1 MVRSYLIE
9 NRICYKSDGGS
20 SSGGGD
26 DGGSAADRMRASA
39 TPAQTDARGRPL
51 VRGTTN
57 VIDASRQ
64 ILPPEDDGPSQT
76 FTVTAGQDNVDRS
89 DPRAMRARE
98 QAVQDDYISRFRPDL
113 DVGSPQARD
122 AFANLVSN
130 PSPGIAA
137 QVAEVQSAERAA
149 AERQARGPVLPAPV
163 FAAPTPVN
171 DSAEMA
177 RQLIENAANESIA
190 SGINREILDSVPSA
204 AGRRDAG
211 SGFFADAYD
220 ELYGGTP
227 PGTGLAQLVGGGLL
241 GTLANAPDPA
251 DAQAFNVGQLQRM
264 ARETGTGT
272 IDPNTGAVTGVQA
285 GPGTLSMN
293 SFGGI
298 VYSGM
303 PDPNYTGAFQ
313 NLVRGNTGTMS
324 SEDTDDG
331 GQMAQQI
338 APAPVDPGT
347 TTPEQIDDLAIN
359 YLRNP
364 FYLYSGANNLFQ
376 PYGYA
381 GGTLVDLLQ
390 TRGMTMPDEAAPN
403 LNLFGNPRDF
413 T

>member
-1 MVRSYLIE
+1 MVRSYLNE

-20 SSGGGD
+20 S
-26 DGGSAADRMRASA
+26 AADDARESA

-64 ILPPEDDGPSQT
+64 ILPPEDNEPNIPPSTQVEDGRGRTTSSPAPQQQRINT
-76 FTVTAGQDNVDRS
+76 IFGQ
-89 DPRAMRARE
+89 
-98 QAVQDDYISRFRPDL
+98 IDL
-113 DVGSPQARD
+113 NEGRD
-122 AFANLVSN
+122 LS
-130 PSPGIAA
+130 AA
-137 QVAEVQSAERAA
+137 QNTIDQALRAT
-149 AERQARGPVLPAPV
+149 PPATV
-163 FAAPTPVN
+163 SAAPPPVN

-190 SGINREILDSVPSA
+190 SGIDREILDSVPGA

-220 ELYGGTP
+220 ALYGTP
-227 PGTGLAQLVGGGLL
+227 DPTDPPLLAPGTSIGALL
-241 GTLANAPDPA
+241 GAGPLGALTNQPDPA
-251 DAQAFNVGQLQRM
+251 DAAAFNVGQLEALGGVR
-264 ARETGTGT
+264 
-272 IDPNTGAVTGVQA
+272 DPQTGAITGARA
-285 GPGTLSMN
+285 GPGTLNMN
-293 SFGGI
+293 RFGM
-298 VYSGM
+298 VTYSGV

-331 GQMAQQI
+331 GQMAQQM

-364 FYLYSGANNLFQ
+364 FFLYGGAGNLFQ

-381 GGTLVDLLQ
+381 PGTMVDLLQ
-390 TRGMTMPDEAAPN
+390 TRGMTMPDQAAPN

-413 T
+413 A

>member
-9 NRICYKSDGGS
+9 NRICFKSDGGS
-20 SSGGGD
+20 S
-26 DGGSAADRMRASA
+26 AADDARESA

-64 ILPPEDDGPSQT
+64 ILPPEDNEPNIPPPTQVEDGRGRTTSSPAPQEQRINTIFGQIDLNQGRNLSAAQN
-76 FTVTAGQDNVDRS
+76 TVDQLLRATPPATVSAAVAGQNQRPS
-89 DPRAMRARE
+89 GTLRMLNAGG
-98 QAVQDDYISRFRPDL
+98 QDLFDIS
-113 DVGSPQARD
+113 
-122 AFANLVSN
+122 
-130 PSPGIAA
+130 
-137 QVAEVQSAERAA
+137 QV
-149 AERQARGPVLPAPV
+149 PPAPPATV
-163 FAAPTPVN
+163 SAAPPPVN

-190 SGINREILDSVPSA
+190 SGIDREILDSVPGA

-220 ELYGGTP
+220 EIYGGTP

-331 GQMAQQI
+331 GQMAQQM

-364 FYLYSGANNLFQ
+364 FFLYGGAGNLFQ

-381 GGTLVDLLQ
+381 PGTMVDLLQ
-390 TRGMTMPDEAAPN
+390 TRGMTMPDQAAPN

-413 T
+413 A

>member
-1 MVRSYLIE
+1 MVRSYLNE

-20 SSGGGD
+20 
-26 DGGSAADRMRASA
+26 GGSAADAARESA

-76 FTVTAGQDNVDRS
+76 FTITAGQDNVARS
-89 DPRAMRARE
+89 NPNEMRARE
-98 QAVQDDYISRFRPDL
+98 QALQDDFISRFRPDL
-113 DVGSPQARD
+113 DVGSSLARD
-122 AFANLVSN
+122 SFADFVSN

-137 QVAEVQSAERAA
+137 QVAEVQRAERAA

-163 FAAPTPVN
+163 VSAPTPAY

-190 SGINREILDSVPSA
+190 SGIDREILDSVPGA
-204 AGRRDAG
+204 AGRNDPA

-220 ELYGGTP
+220 ALYGTP
-227 PGTGLAQLVGGGLL
+227 DPTDPPLLAPGTSIGALL
-241 GTLANAPDPA
+241 GAGPLGAFTNQPDPA
-251 DAQAFNVGQLQRM
+251 DAAAFNVGQLQALGGVR
-264 ARETGTGT
+264 
-272 IDPNTGAVTGVQA
+272 DPQTGAITGARA
-285 GPGTLSMN
+285 GPGTLNMN
-293 SFGGI
+293 RFGM
-298 VYSGM
+298 VTYSGL

-324 SEDTDDG
+324 SEDTDDS
-331 GQMAQQI
+331 GQMAQQM
-338 APAPVDPGT
+338 APEPVDPGT

-381 GGTLVDLLQ
+381 GGPLVDLLQ
-390 TRGMTMPDEAAPN
+390 TRGMTMPDQAAPN

-413 T
+413 A

>member
-20 SSGGGD
+20 SGGD
-26 DGGSAADRMRASA
+26 DGDSAADRARASA
-39 TPAQTDARGRPL
+39 TPARTDARGRPL

-64 ILPPEDDGPSQT
+64 ILPPEDNEPNIPPPTQVEFGRGRSDLSPPT
-76 FTVTAGQDNVDRS
+76 PAPTAVAGQNQR
-89 DPRAMRARE
+89 PIGTLRMLNAGG
-98 QAVQDDYISRFRPDL
+98 QDLFDIS
-113 DVGSPQARD
+113 
-122 AFANLVSN
+122 
-130 PSPGIAA
+130 
-137 QVAEVQSAERAA
+137 QV
-149 AERQARGPVLPAPV
+149 PPAPPAAV
-163 FAAPTPVN
+163 SAAPPPVN
-171 DSAEMA
+171 NSAEMA

-190 SGINREILDSVPSA
+190 SGIDREILDSVPGA
-204 AGRRDAG
+204 AGRNDPA

-220 ELYGGTP
+220 ELYGGTA
-227 PGTGLAQLVGGGLL
+227 PGTSIGALL
-241 GTLANAPDPA
+241 GAGPLGAFTNQPDPA
-251 DAQAFNVGQLQRM
+251 DAAAFNVGQLQALGGVR
-264 ARETGTGT
+264 
-272 IDPNTGAVTGVQA
+272 DPQTGAITGARA
-285 GPGTLSMN
+285 GPGTLNMN
-293 SFGGI
+293 RFGM
-298 VYSGM
+298 VTYSGL

-331 GQMAQQI
+331 GQMAQQM

-364 FYLYSGANNLFQ
+364 YYLYGGAGNLFQ

-381 GGTLVDLLQ
+381 PGTLVDLLQ
-390 TRGMTMPDEAAPN
+390 TRNMTMPDQAAPN
-403 LNLFGNPRDF
+403 LNLFGNPTDF

>member
-9 NRICYKSDGGS
+9 SRICFKSDGGS

-26 DGGSAADRMRASA
+26 DGGSAADRARASA
-39 TPAQTDARGRPL
+39 TPARTDARGRPL

-64 ILPPEDDGPSQT
+64 ILPPEDNEPNIPPPTQVEFGRGRADLSPPT
-76 FTVTAGQDNVDRS
+76 PAPTAVAGQNQRPS
-89 DPRAMRARE
+89 GSLRMLNAGG
-98 QAVQDDYISRFRPDL
+98 QDLFDIS
-113 DVGSPQARD
+113 
-122 AFANLVSN
+122 
-130 PSPGIAA
+130 
-137 QVAEVQSAERAA
+137 QV
-149 AERQARGPVLPAPV
+149 PPAPPATV
-163 FAAPTPVN
+163 LAAPPPVN

-190 SGINREILDSVPSA
+190 SGIDREILDSVPGA
-204 AGRRDAG
+204 AGRNDPA

-220 ELYGGTP
+220 ALYGTP
-227 PGTGLAQLVGGGLL
+227 DPTDPPLLAPGTSIGALL
-241 GTLANAPDPA
+241 SAGPLGALTNQPDPA
-251 DAQAFNVGQLQRM
+251 DAAAFNVGQLEALGGVR
-264 ARETGTGT
+264 
-272 IDPNTGAVTGVQA
+272 DPQTGAITGARA
-285 GPGTLSMN
+285 GPGTLNMN
-293 SFGGI
+293 RFGM
-298 VYSGM
+298 VTYSGV

-324 SEDTDDG
+324 SEDTDDSPMPT
-331 GQMAQQI
+331 Q
-338 APAPVDPGT
+338 APEPVDPGT

-381 GGTLVDLLQ
+381 GNTLVDLLQ
-390 TRGMTMPDEAAPN
+390 TRNMTMPDEASPN

>member
-9 NRICYKSDGGS
+9 NRRTT
-20 SSGGGD
+20 
-26 DGGSAADRMRASA
+26 SA
-39 TPAQTDARGRPL
+39 
-51 VRGTTN
+51 
-57 VIDASRQ
+57 
-64 ILPPEDDGPSQT
+64 PPPPPPPPPPRDDGPDETPPAPRGIPRLYDVNPAPPPTQVESRAPFVRLDES
-76 FTVTAGQDNVDRS
+76 FTVTAGQDNVARS
-89 DPRAMRARE
+89 NPNEMRARE

-113 DVGSPQARD
+113 DVGSSQARD

-130 PSPGIAA
+130 PSPGISA
-137 QVAEVQSAERAA
+137 QVAEVQRAERAA
-149 AERQARGPVLPAPV
+149 AERQALGPVIPAPV
-163 FAAPTPVN
+163 VAAPTPVN

-190 SGINREILDSVPSA
+190 SGIDREILDSVPGA
-204 AGRRDAG
+204 AGRNDPA

-220 ELYGGTP
+220 ELYGGTA
-227 PGTGLAQLVGGGLL
+227 PGTGI
-241 GTLANAPDPA
+241 GTLLTSGPLGALTNQPDPA
-251 DAQAFNVGQLQRM
+251 DAAAFNVGTLQRM

-272 IDPNTGAVTGVQA
+272 VNPNTGAVTGVRA

-293 SFGGI
+293 SFGGV
-298 VYSGM
+298 VYSGV
-303 PDPNYTGAFQ
+303 PDPNYVGPFQ

-331 GQMAQQI
+331 GQMAQQT
-338 APAPVDPGT
+338 ATEPVDPGT

-390 TRGMTMPDEAAPN
+390 TRNMTMPDQAAPN

>member
-1 MVRSYLIE
+1 MVRSYLNE

-20 SSGGGD
+20 GGGD
-26 DGGSAADRMRASA
+26 DGGSAA
-39 TPAQTDARGRPL
+39 PAQTDARGRSL

-64 ILPPEDDGPSQT
+64 ISPPAQPEPEPVNSPPRGTIRMINANGADLFDISQVPPQQPNNPPRGTISVINAGGQDLFDISQLPPTPVNQVYGMGYDAMDD
-76 FTVTAGQDNVDRS
+76 
-89 DPRAMRARE
+89 AMLAK
-98 QAVQDDYISRFRPDL
+98 S
-113 DVGSPQARD
+113 
-122 AFANLVSN
+122 
-130 PSPGIAA
+130 
-137 QVAEVQSAERAA
+137 A

-163 FAAPTPVN
+163 VAAPTPAY

-177 RQLIENAANESIA
+177 RRLINQAAIDSYVAGGEDR
-190 SGINREILDSVPSA
+190 GILDSVPGA
-204 AGRRDAG
+204 AGRNDPE

-220 ELYGGTP
+220 ELYGGTA
-227 PGTGLAQLVGGGLL
+227 PGTGIGALLGGL
-241 GTLANAPDPA
+241 TNAPDPA
-251 DAQAFNVGQLQRM
+251 DAAAFNVGQLEALGGVR
-264 ARETGTGT
+264 
-272 IDPNTGAVTGVQA
+272 DPQTGAITGARA
-285 GPGTLSMN
+285 GPGTLNMN
-293 SFGGI
+293 RFGM
-298 VYSGM
+298 VTYSGL

-331 GQMAQQI
+331 GQMAQQM
-338 APAPVDPGT
+338 APEPVDPGT

-364 FYLYSGANNLFQ
+364 FFLYGGAGNLFQ

-381 GGTLVDLLQ
+381 PGTMVDLLQ
-390 TRGMTMPDEAAPN
+390 TRNMTMPDQAAPN

>member
-1 MVRSYLIE
+1 MVRSYLNE

-20 SSGGGD
+20 GGGD
-26 DGGSAADRMRASA
+26 DGGSAA
-39 TPAQTDARGRPL
+39 PAQTDARGRSL

-76 FTVTAGQDNVDRS
+76 FTVTAGQDNVARS
-89 DPRAMRARE
+89 NPNEMRARE
-98 QAVQDDYISRFRPDL
+98 QAVQDDYISQFRPDL
-113 DVGSPQARD
+113 DVGSSQARD

-130 PSPGIAA
+130 PSPGISA
-137 QVAEVQSAERAA
+137 QVAEVQRAERAA

-163 FAAPTPVN
+163 VAAPTPAY

-177 RQLIENAANESIA
+177 RRLINQAAIDSYVAGGEDR
-190 SGINREILDSVPSA
+190 GILDSVPGA
-204 AGRRDAG
+204 AGRNDPE

-220 ELYGGTP
+220 ELYGGTA
-227 PGTGLAQLVGGGLL
+227 PGTGIGALLGGL
-241 GTLANAPDPA
+241 TNAPDPA
-251 DAQAFNVGQLQRM
+251 DAAAFNVGQLEALGGVR
-264 ARETGTGT
+264 
-272 IDPNTGAVTGVQA
+272 DPQTGAITGARA
-285 GPGTLSMN
+285 GPGTLNMN
-293 SFGGI
+293 RFGM
-298 VYSGM
+298 VTYSGL

-331 GQMAQQI
+331 GQMAQQM
-338 APAPVDPGT
+338 APEPVDPGT

-364 FYLYSGANNLFQ
+364 FFLYGGAGNLFQ

-381 GGTLVDLLQ
+381 PGTMVDLLQ
-390 TRGMTMPDEAAPN
+390 TRNMTMPDQAAPN

>member
-20 SSGGGD
+20 S
-26 DGGSAADRMRASA
+26 AADDARESA

-64 ILPPEDDGPSQT
+64 ILPPEDNEPNIPPPTQVEDGRGRTTSSPAPTRQPFVPSPEINPPPPST
-76 FTVTAGQDNVDRS
+76 FVGASGNAVSGGPADPAAGARVANMVANLVNPPVAAPAAATVTA
-89 DPRAMRARE
+89 
-98 QAVQDDYISRFRPDL
+98 
-113 DVGSPQARD
+113 
-122 AFANLVSN
+122 
-130 PSPGIAA
+130 
-137 QVAEVQSAERAA
+137 
-149 AERQARGPVLPAPV
+149 AP
-163 FAAPTPVN
+163 PPVN

-190 SGINREILDSVPSA
+190 SGIDREILDSVPGA

-220 ELYGGTP
+220 ALYGTP
-227 PGTGLAQLVGGGLL
+227 DPPVPPLLAPGTSIGALL
-241 GTLANAPDPA
+241 GAGPLGALTNQPDPA
-251 DAQAFNVGQLQRM
+251 DAAAFNVGTLQRM

-272 IDPNTGAVTGVQA
+272 VNPNTGAVTGVQA

-293 SFGGI
+293 PFGGV
-298 VYSGM
+298 VYSGV
-303 PDPNYTGAFQ
+303 PDPNYVGPFQ

-324 SEDTDDG
+324 SEDTDDSPMPT
-331 GQMAQQI
+331 Q
-338 APAPVDPGT
+338 APEPVDPGT

-390 TRGMTMPDEAAPN
+390 TRGMTMPDQAAPN

>member
-9 NRICYKSDGGS
+9 NRICYQGDGGS
-20 SSGGGD
+20 S
-26 DGGSAADRMRASA
+26 AADDARESA
-39 TPAQTDARGRPL
+39 TPAQTDASGRPL

-64 ILPPEDDGPSQT
+64 ILPPEDNEPNIPPPTQ
-76 FTVTAGQDNVDRS
+76 VEEGQGRTTS
-89 DPRAMRARE
+89 SPEPQE
-98 QAVQDDYISRFRPDL
+98 QRINTIFGQIDL
-113 DVGSPQARD
+113 NQGR
-122 AFANLVSN
+122 NLS
-130 PSPGIAA
+130 AA
-137 QVAEVQSAERAA
+137 QNTID
-149 AERQARGPVLPAPV
+149 QALRETPPATV
-163 FAAPTPVN
+163 STAPPPVN
-171 DSAEMA
+171 NSAEMA
-177 RQLIENAANESIA
+177 RQLIQNAANESIA
-190 SGINREILDSVPSA
+190 SGIDREILDSVPGA
-204 AGRRDAG
+204 AGRNDPA

-227 PGTGLAQLVGGGLL
+227 PGTGLAQIVGGGLL

-324 SEDTDDG
+324 SEDNNDS
-331 GQMAQQI
+331 GQMAQQM
-338 APAPVDPGT
+338 APEPVDPGT

-390 TRGMTMPDEAAPN
+390 TRGMTMPDQAAPN

>member
-9 NRICYKSDGGS
+9 NRICFKSDGGS
-20 SSGGGD
+20 S
-26 DGGSAADRMRASA
+26 AADDARESA

-64 ILPPEDDGPSQT
+64 ILPPEDNEPNIPPPTQVEDGRGRTTSSPAPTRQPFVPSPEINPPPPST
-76 FTVTAGQDNVDRS
+76 FVGASGNAVSGGPADPAAGARVANMVANLVNPPVAAPAAATVTA
-89 DPRAMRARE
+89 
-98 QAVQDDYISRFRPDL
+98 
-113 DVGSPQARD
+113 
-122 AFANLVSN
+122 
-130 PSPGIAA
+130 
-137 QVAEVQSAERAA
+137 
-149 AERQARGPVLPAPV
+149 AP
-163 FAAPTPVN
+163 PPVN

-190 SGINREILDSVPSA
+190 SGIDREILDSVPGA

-220 ELYGGTP
+220 ALYGTP
-227 PGTGLAQLVGGGLL
+227 DPTDPPLLAPGTSIGALL
-241 GTLANAPDPA
+241 GAGPLGAFTNQPDPA
-251 DAQAFNVGQLQRM
+251 DAAAFNVGQLEALGGVR
-264 ARETGTGT
+264 
-272 IDPNTGAVTGVQA
+272 DPQTGAITGARA
-285 GPGTLSMN
+285 GPGTLNMN
-293 SFGGI
+293 RFGM
-298 VYSGM
+298 VTYSGL

-324 SEDTDDG
+324 SEDTDDS
-331 GQMAQQI
+331 GQMAQQM
-338 APAPVDPGT
+338 APEPVDPGT

-390 TRGMTMPDEAAPN
+390 TRGMTMPDQAAPN

>member
-9 NRICYKSDGGS
+9 NRICYKSDGG
-20 SSGGGD
+20 SGGGD

-64 ILPPEDDGPSQT
+64 ILPPEDNEPNIPPPTQVEDGRGRTTSSPAPQEQRINT
-76 FTVTAGQDNVDRS
+76 IFGQ
-89 DPRAMRARE
+89 
-98 QAVQDDYISRFRPDL
+98 IDL
-113 DVGSPQARD
+113 NQGRD
-122 AFANLVSN
+122 LS
-130 PSPGIAA
+130 AA
-137 QVAEVQSAERAA
+137 QNTVDQALRAI
-149 AERQARGPVLPAPV
+149 PPATV
-163 FAAPTPVN
+163 SAAPPPVN

-177 RQLIENAANESIA
+177 RQLIENAANQSIA
-190 SGINREILDSVPSA
+190 SGIDREILDSVDRP

-220 ELYGGTP
+220 ALYGTP
-227 PGTGLAQLVGGGLL
+227 DPTDPPLLAPGTSIGALL
-241 GTLANAPDPA
+241 GSGPLAALTNQPDPA
-251 DAQAFNVGQLQRM
+251 DAAAFNIGQLQRM
-264 ARETGTGT
+264 VGQTGTGT

-293 SFGGI
+293 SFGGV
-298 VYSGM
+298 VYSGVN
-303 PDPNYTGAFQ
+303 DPNYEGPFA
-313 NLVRGNTGTMS
+313 NLVRGTAGQNGAGGDDNGS
-324 SEDTDDG
+324 S
-331 GQMAQQI
+331 GQPMNQPP
-338 APAPVDPGT
+338 PAVDPGT

-364 FYLYSGANNLFQ
+364 YYLYGGAGNLFQ

-381 GGTLVDLLQ
+381 PGTMVDLLQ
-390 TRGMTMPDEAAPN
+390 TRGMTMPDQAAPN

-413 T
+413 A

>member
-9 NRICYKSDGGS
+9 NRICFKSDGGS
-20 SSGGGD
+20 S
-26 DGGSAADRMRASA
+26 AADDARESA

-64 ILPPEDDGPSQT
+64 ILPPEDNEPNIPPPTQVEDGRGRTTSSPAPQEQRINT
-76 FTVTAGQDNVDRS
+76 IFGQ
-89 DPRAMRARE
+89 
-98 QAVQDDYISRFRPDL
+98 IDL
-113 DVGSPQARD
+113 NRGR
-122 AFANLVSN
+122 NLS
-130 PSPGIAA
+130 AA
-137 QVAEVQSAERAA
+137 QNTVDQLLRAT
-149 AERQARGPVLPAPV
+149 PPATV
-163 FAAPTPVN
+163 SAAPPPVN

-190 SGINREILDSVPSA
+190 SGIDREILDSVPGA

-220 ELYGGTP
+220 EIYGGTP

-331 GQMAQQI
+331 GQMAQQM

-364 FYLYSGANNLFQ
+364 FFLYGGAGNLFQ

-381 GGTLVDLLQ
+381 PGTMVDLLQ
-390 TRGMTMPDEAAPN
+390 TRGMTMPDQAAPN

-413 T
+413 A

>member
-20 SSGGGD
+20 S
-26 DGGSAADRMRASA
+26 AADDARESA

-57 VIDASRQ
+57 LIDTSRQ
-64 ILPPEDDGPSQT
+64 ILPPEDNEPNIPPPTQVEFGRGRADLSPPTPAST
-76 FTVTAGQDNVDRS
+76 AVAGQNQRPS
-89 DPRAMRARE
+89 GTLRMLNAGG
-98 QAVQDDYISRFRPDL
+98 QDLFDIS
-113 DVGSPQARD
+113 
-122 AFANLVSN
+122 
-130 PSPGIAA
+130 
-137 QVAEVQSAERAA
+137 QV
-149 AERQARGPVLPAPV
+149 PPAPPATV
-163 FAAPTPVN
+163 SAAPPPVN

-190 SGINREILDSVPSA
+190 SGIDREILDSVPGA
-204 AGRRDAG
+204 AGRNDPA
-211 SGFFADAYD
+211 SGFFADTYD
-220 ELYGGTP
+220 ALYGTP
-227 PGTGLAQLVGGGLL
+227 DPTDPPLLAPGTGIGTLL
-241 GTLANAPDPA
+241 GSGPLAALTNQPDPA
-251 DAQAFNVGQLQRM
+251 DAAAFNVGQLEALGGVR
-264 ARETGTGT
+264 
-272 IDPNTGAVTGVQA
+272 DPQTGAITGARA
-285 GPGTLSMN
+285 GPGTLNMN
-293 SFGGI
+293 RFGM
-298 VYSGM
+298 VTYSGL

-324 SEDTDDG
+324 SEDTDDSPMPT
-331 GQMAQQI
+331 Q

-364 FYLYSGANNLFQ
+364 YYLYGGAGNLFQ

-381 GGTLVDLLQ
+381 PGTLVDLLQ
-390 TRGMTMPDEAAPN
+390 TRNMTMPDQAAPN

>member
-9 NRICYKSDGGS
+9 NRICFKSDGGS

-26 DGGSAADRMRASA
+26 DGGSAADRARASA
-39 TPAQTDARGRPL
+39 TPARTDARGRPL

-57 VIDASRQ
+57 VIDTSRQ
-64 ILPPEDDGPSQT
+64 ILPPEDDGPNIPPPTQVEFGRGRADLSPPT
-76 FTVTAGQDNVDRS
+76 PAPTAVAGQNQRPS
-89 DPRAMRARE
+89 GTLRMLNAGG
-98 QAVQDDYISRFRPDL
+98 QDLFDIS
-113 DVGSPQARD
+113 
-122 AFANLVSN
+122 
-130 PSPGIAA
+130 
-137 QVAEVQSAERAA
+137 QV
-149 AERQARGPVLPAPV
+149 PPAPPATV
-163 FAAPTPVN
+163 SAAPPPVN
-171 DSAEMA
+171 NSAEMA

-190 SGINREILDSVPSA
+190 SGIDREILDSVPGA
-204 AGRRDAG
+204 AGRNDPA

-220 ELYGGTP
+220 KLYGGTA
-227 PGTGLAQLVGGGLL
+227 PGTGI
-241 GTLANAPDPA
+241 GTLLTSGPLGALTNQPDPA
-251 DAQAFNVGQLQRM
+251 DAAAFNVGQLQALGGVR
-264 ARETGTGT
+264 
-272 IDPNTGAVTGVQA
+272 DPQTGAITGARA
-285 GPGTLSMN
+285 GPGTLNMN
-293 SFGGI
+293 RFGM
-298 VYSGM
+298 VTYSGL

-324 SEDTDDG
+324 SEDTDDSPMPT
-331 GQMAQQI
+331 Q
-338 APAPVDPGT
+338 APEPVDPGT

-390 TRGMTMPDEAAPN
+390 TRNMTMPDQAAPN

>member
-26 DGGSAADRMRASA
+26 DGGSAADRARASA
-39 TPAQTDARGRPL
+39 TPARTDARGRPL

-163 FAAPTPVN
+163 VASPTPVN

-190 SGINREILDSVPSA
+190 SGIDREILDSVPGA
-204 AGRRDAG
+204 AGRNDPA

-220 ELYGGTP
+220 ELYGGTA
-227 PGTGLAQLVGGGLL
+227 PGTGI
-241 GTLANAPDPA
+241 GTLLTSGPLGALTNQPDPA
-251 DAQAFNVGQLQRM
+251 DAAAFNVGTLQRM

-272 IDPNTGAVTGVQA
+272 VNPNTGAVTGVQA

-293 SFGGI
+293 SFGGV
-298 VYSGM
+298 VYSGV
-303 PDPNYTGAFQ
+303 PDPNYVGPFQ
-313 NLVRGNTGTMS
+313 TLVRGNTGTMS
-324 SEDTDDG
+324 SEDTDDSPMPT
-331 GQMAQQI
+331 Q
-338 APAPVDPGT
+338 APEPVDPGT

-390 TRGMTMPDEAAPN
+390 TRNMTMPDQAAPN

>member
-20 SSGGGD
+20 S
-26 DGGSAADRMRASA
+26 AADDARESA

-57 VIDASRQ
+57 LIDTSRQ
-64 ILPPEDDGPSQT
+64 ILPPEDNEPNIPPPTQVEFGRGRADLSPPTPAST
-76 FTVTAGQDNVDRS
+76 AVAGQNQRPS
-89 DPRAMRARE
+89 GTLRMLNAGG
-98 QAVQDDYISRFRPDL
+98 QDLFDIS
-113 DVGSPQARD
+113 
-122 AFANLVSN
+122 
-130 PSPGIAA
+130 
-137 QVAEVQSAERAA
+137 QV
-149 AERQARGPVLPAPV
+149 PPAPPATV
-163 FAAPTPVN
+163 SAAPPPVN

-190 SGINREILDSVPSA
+190 SGIDREILDSVPGA
-204 AGRRDAG
+204 AGRNDPA

-220 ELYGGTP
+220 ALYGTP
-227 PGTGLAQLVGGGLL
+227 DPTDPFLLAPGTGIGTLL
-241 GTLANAPDPA
+241 GSGPLAALTNQPDPA
-251 DAQAFNVGQLQRM
+251 DAAAFNVGQLEALGGVR
-264 ARETGTGT
+264 
-272 IDPNTGAVTGVQA
+272 DPQTGAITGARA
-285 GPGTLSMN
+285 GPGTLNMN
-293 SFGGI
+293 RFGM
-298 VYSGM
+298 VTYSGL

-324 SEDTDDG
+324 SEDTDDSPMPT
-331 GQMAQQI
+331 Q

-364 FYLYSGANNLFQ
+364 YYLYGGAGNLFQ

-381 GGTLVDLLQ
+381 PGTLVDLLQ
-390 TRGMTMPDEAAPN
+390 TRNMTMPDQAAPN

>member
-20 SSGGGD
+20 SGGD
-26 DGGSAADRMRASA
+26 DGDSAADRARASA
-39 TPAQTDARGRPL
+39 TPARTDARGRPL

-64 ILPPEDDGPSQT
+64 ILPPEDNEPNIPPPTQVEFGRGRSDLSPPT
-76 FTVTAGQDNVDRS
+76 PAPTAVAGQNQRPS
-89 DPRAMRARE
+89 GTLRMLNAGG
-98 QAVQDDYISRFRPDL
+98 QDLFDIS
-113 DVGSPQARD
+113 
-122 AFANLVSN
+122 
-130 PSPGIAA
+130 
-137 QVAEVQSAERAA
+137 QV
-149 AERQARGPVLPAPV
+149 PPAPPATV
-163 FAAPTPVN
+163 SAAPPPVN

-177 RQLIENAANESIA
+177 RQLIENAANQSIA
-190 SGINREILDSVPSA
+190 SGIDREILDSVPGA

-220 ELYGGTP
+220 GLYGGTA
-227 PGTGLAQLVGGGLL
+227 PGTSIGALL
-241 GTLANAPDPA
+241 GAGPLGAFTNQPDPA
-251 DAQAFNVGQLQRM
+251 DAAAFNVGQLQALGGVR
-264 ARETGTGT
+264 
-272 IDPNTGAVTGVQA
+272 DPQTGAITGARA
-285 GPGTLSMN
+285 GPGTLNMN
-293 SFGGI
+293 RFGM
-298 VYSGM
+298 VTYSGL

-331 GQMAQQI
+331 GQMAQQM

-364 FYLYSGANNLFQ
+364 YYLYGGAGNLFQ

-381 GGTLVDLLQ
+381 PGTLVDLLQ
-390 TRGMTMPDEAAPN
+390 TRNMTMPDQAAPN

>member
-9 NRICYKSDGGS
+9 NRICRQGDGGS
-20 SSGGGD
+20 SGSD
-26 DGGSAADRMRASA
+26 DS
-39 TPAQTDARGRPL
+39 
-51 VRGTTN
+51 
-57 VIDASRQ
+57 
-64 ILPPEDDGPSQT
+64 
-76 FTVTAGQDNVDRS
+76 FTVTAGQDNVDRN

-98 QAVQDDYISRFRPDL
+98 QALQDQVIRRTRPDL

-163 FAAPTPVN
+163 VAATTPVN

-190 SGINREILDSVPSA
+190 SGIDREILDSVPGA
-204 AGRRDAG
+204 AGRNDVE
-211 SGFFADAYD
+211 SGFFADAYED
-220 ELYGGTP
+220 LYGGTA
-227 PGTGLAQLVGGGLL
+227 PGTGIGTLL
-241 GTLANAPDPA
+241 GSGPLAALTNQPDPA
-251 DAQAFNVGQLQRM
+251 DAAAFNIGQLQRM
-264 ARETGTGT
+264 VGQTGTGT

-293 SFGGI
+293 SFGGV
-298 VYSGM
+298 VYSGVN
-303 PDPNYTGAFQ
+303 DPNYEGPFA
-313 NLVRGNTGTMS
+313 NLVRGTAGQNGAGGDDNGS
-324 SEDTDDG
+324 S
-331 GQMAQQI
+331 GQPMNQPP
-338 APAPVDPGT
+338 PAVDPGT

-364 FYLYSGANNLFQ
+364 YYLYGGAGNLFQ

-381 GGTLVDLLQ
+381 PGTMVDLLQ
-390 TRGMTMPDEAAPN
+390 TRGMTMPDQAAPN

-413 T
+413 A

>member
-26 DGGSAADRMRASA
+26 DGGSAADRARASA
-39 TPAQTDARGRPL
+39 TPARTDARGRPL

-57 VIDASRQ
+57 VIDTSRQ
-64 ILPPEDDGPSQT
+64 ILPPEDDGPNIPPPTQVEFGRGRADLSPPTPAPTAVAGQNQRPSGTLRMLNAGGQDLFDISQVPPAPPD
-76 FTVTAGQDNVDRS
+76 TVTA
-89 DPRAMRARE
+89 
-98 QAVQDDYISRFRPDL
+98 
-113 DVGSPQARD
+113 
-122 AFANLVSN
+122 
-130 PSPGIAA
+130 
-137 QVAEVQSAERAA
+137 
-149 AERQARGPVLPAPV
+149 AP
-163 FAAPTPVN
+163 PPVN

-190 SGINREILDSVPSA
+190 SGIDREILDSVPGA

-220 ELYGGTP
+220 ELYGGTA
-227 PGTGLAQLVGGGLL
+227 PGTGI
-241 GTLANAPDPA
+241 GTLLTSGPLGALTNQPDPA
-251 DAQAFNVGQLQRM
+251 DAAAFNVGTLQRM

-272 IDPNTGAVTGVQA
+272 VNPNTGAVTGVQA

-293 SFGGI
+293 SFGGV
-298 VYSGM
+298 VYSGV
-303 PDPNYTGAFQ
+303 PDPNYVGPFQ

-324 SEDTDDG
+324 SEDTDDSPMPT
-331 GQMAQQI
+331 Q
-338 APAPVDPGT
+338 APEPVDPGT

-390 TRGMTMPDEAAPN
+390 TRNMTMPDQAAPN

>member
-9 NRICYKSDGGS
+9 NRICFKSDGGS

-26 DGGSAADRMRASA
+26 DGGSAADRARASA
-39 TPAQTDARGRPL
+39 TPARTDARGRPL

-64 ILPPEDDGPSQT
+64 ILPPEDAGPNIPPPTQVEFGRGRADLSPPTPAPTAVAGQNQRPSGTLRMLNAGGQDLFDISQVPPAPPA
-76 FTVTAGQDNVDRS
+76 TVTA
-89 DPRAMRARE
+89 
-98 QAVQDDYISRFRPDL
+98 
-113 DVGSPQARD
+113 
-122 AFANLVSN
+122 
-130 PSPGIAA
+130 
-137 QVAEVQSAERAA
+137 
-149 AERQARGPVLPAPV
+149 AP
-163 FAAPTPVN
+163 PPVN

-190 SGINREILDSVPSA
+190 SGIDREILDSVPGA
-204 AGRRDAG
+204 AGRNDPA

-220 ELYGGTP
+220 ELYGGTA
-227 PGTGLAQLVGGGLL
+227 PGTGI
-241 GTLANAPDPA
+241 GTLLTSGPLGALTNQPDPA
-251 DAQAFNVGQLQRM
+251 DAAAFNVGTLQRM

-272 IDPNTGAVTGVQA
+272 VNPNTGAVTGVQA

-293 SFGGI
+293 SFGGV
-298 VYSGM
+298 VYSGV
-303 PDPNYTGAFQ
+303 PDPNYVGPFQ

-324 SEDTDDG
+324 SEDTDDSPMPT
-331 GQMAQQI
+331 Q
-338 APAPVDPGT
+338 APEPVDPGT

-390 TRGMTMPDEAAPN
+390 TRNMTMPDQAAPN

>member
-1 MVRSYLIE
+1 ML
-9 NRICYKSDGGS
+9 NAGGQDLFDIS
-20 SSGGGD
+20 QVP
-26 DGGSAADRMRASA
+26 
-39 TPAQTDARGRPL
+39 PA
-51 VRGTTN
+51 
-57 VIDASRQ
+57 
-64 ILPPEDDGPSQT
+64 PPA
-76 FTVTAGQDNVDRS
+76 TVTA
-89 DPRAMRARE
+89 
-98 QAVQDDYISRFRPDL
+98 
-113 DVGSPQARD
+113 
-122 AFANLVSN
+122 
-130 PSPGIAA
+130 
-137 QVAEVQSAERAA
+137 
-149 AERQARGPVLPAPV
+149 AP
-163 FAAPTPVN
+163 PPVN

-190 SGINREILDSVPSA
+190 SGIDREILDSVPGA
-204 AGRRDAG
+204 AGRNDPA

-220 ELYGGTP
+220 ELYGGTA
-227 PGTGLAQLVGGGLL
+227 PGTAQFPGVALLGGLT
-241 GTLANAPDPA
+241 GSADPA
-251 DAQAFNVGQLQRM
+251 DAAAFNVGTLQRM

-272 IDPNTGAVTGVQA
+272 VNPNTGAVTGVRA

-293 SFGGI
+293 SFGGV
-298 VYSGM
+298 VYSGV
-303 PDPNYTGAFQ
+303 PDPNYVGPFQ

-331 GQMAQQI
+331 GQMAQQT
-338 APAPVDPGT
+338 ATEPVDPGT

-390 TRGMTMPDEAAPN
+390 TRNMTMPDQAAPN

>member
-1 MVRSYLIE
+1 MQGLQIKKGQAMLRSYLIE
-9 NRICYKSDGGS
+9 NRICYDGDGGS
-20 SSGGGD
+20 N
-26 DGGSAADRMRASA
+26 GGSAADDARQTA

-64 ILPPEDDGPSQT
+64 ILPPEDNEPNIPPPTQVERERGRTTSSPAPTRQPFVPSPEINPPPPSTFVGASGNAVSGGPADPA
-76 FTVTAGQDNVDRS
+76 AG
-89 DPRAMRARE
+89 ARV
-98 QAVQDDYISRFRPDL
+98 ANMV
-113 DVGSPQARD
+113 
-122 AFANLVSN
+122 ANLVN
-130 PSPGIAA
+130 P
-137 QVAEVQSAERAA
+137 
-149 AERQARGPVLPAPV
+149 PV
-163 FAAPTPVN
+163 AAPATVSAAPPPVN

-190 SGINREILDSVPSA
+190 RGIDREILDSVPGA
-204 AGRRDAG
+204 AGRNDPA

-220 ELYGGTP
+220 ELYGGTA
-227 PGTGLAQLVGGGLL
+227 PGTAQFPAVALLGGLT
-241 GTLANAPDPA
+241 GSADPA
-251 DAQAFNVGQLQRM
+251 DAAAFKVGTLQRM

-272 IDPNTGAVTGVQA
+272 VDPNTGAVTGVQA

-293 SFGGI
+293 SFGGV
-298 VYSGM
+298 VYSGV
-303 PDPNYTGAFQ
+303 PDPNYVGPFQ

-324 SEDTDDG
+324 SEDTDDSPMPT
-331 GQMAQQI
+331 Q
-338 APAPVDPGT
+338 APEPVDPGT

-364 FYLYSGANNLFQ
+364 FYLYSGAGNLFQ

-390 TRGMTMPDEAAPN
+390 TRGMTMPDQAAPN

-413 T
+413 A

>member
-9 NRICYKSDGGS
+9 NRICFKSDGGS
-20 SSGGGD
+20 S
-26 DGGSAADRMRASA
+26 AADDARESA

-64 ILPPEDDGPSQT
+64 ILPPEDNEPNIPPPTQVEEGRGRTTSSPAPAPT
-76 FTVTAGQDNVDRS
+76 AVAGQNQRPS
-89 DPRAMRARE
+89 GTLRMLNAGG
-98 QAVQDDYISRFRPDL
+98 QDLFDIS
-113 DVGSPQARD
+113 
-122 AFANLVSN
+122 
-130 PSPGIAA
+130 
-137 QVAEVQSAERAA
+137 QV
-149 AERQARGPVLPAPV
+149 PPAPPATV
-163 FAAPTPVN
+163 STAPPPVN
-171 DSAEMA
+171 NSAEMA
-177 RQLIENAANESIA
+177 RQLIQNAANESIA
-190 SGINREILDSVPSA
+190 SGIDREILDSVPSA

-324 SEDTDDG
+324 SEDNNDS
-331 GQMAQQI
+331 GQMAQQM
-338 APAPVDPGT
+338 APEPVDPGT

-364 FYLYSGANNLFQ
+364 FFLYGGAGSLLQ

-381 GGTLVDLLQ
+381 PGTMVDLLQ
-390 TRGMTMPDEAAPN
+390 TRGMTMPDQAAPN

>member
-20 SSGGGD
+20 SGGD
-26 DGGSAADRMRASA
+26 DGDSAADRARASA
-39 TPAQTDARGRPL
+39 TPARTDARGRPL

-64 ILPPEDDGPSQT
+64 ILPPEDNEPNIPPPTQVEFGRGRSDLSPPT
-76 FTVTAGQDNVDRS
+76 PAPTAVAGQNQRPS
-89 DPRAMRARE
+89 GTLRMLNAGG
-98 QAVQDDYISRFRPDL
+98 QDLFDIS
-113 DVGSPQARD
+113 
-122 AFANLVSN
+122 
-130 PSPGIAA
+130 
-137 QVAEVQSAERAA
+137 QV
-149 AERQARGPVLPAPV
+149 PPAPPATV
-163 FAAPTPVN
+163 SAAPPPVN

-177 RQLIENAANESIA
+177 RQLIENAANQSIA
-190 SGINREILDSVPSA
+190 SGIDREILDSVPGA

-220 ELYGGTP
+220 ELYGGTA
-227 PGTGLAQLVGGGLL
+227 PGTSIGALL
-241 GTLANAPDPA
+241 GAGPLGAFTNQPDPA
-251 DAQAFNVGQLQRM
+251 DAAAFNVGQLQALGGVR
-264 ARETGTGT
+264 
-272 IDPNTGAVTGVQA
+272 DPQTGAITGARA
-285 GPGTLSMN
+285 GPGTLNMN
-293 SFGGI
+293 RFGM
-298 VYSGM
+298 VTYSGL

-331 GQMAQQI
+331 GQMAQQM

-364 FYLYSGANNLFQ
+364 YYLYGGAGNLFQ

-381 GGTLVDLLQ
+381 PGTMVDLLQ
-390 TRGMTMPDEAAPN
+390 TRGMTMPDQAAPN

-413 T
+413 A